1 MASVGIAKETSTST
15 TKRSSRGVVR
25 TAGKVEFATHVRL
38 SILAMSLVAPFATWS
53 LLYGAHS
60 AAMIRLCASGSA
72 HRVLVATSAL
82 AVSSRAGAKSH
93 RSVVRLAVEE
103 TLCGATRATAQAPW
117 PFDVVASMR
126 FHGRVHVVIL
136 TMSPTSFRDAAIV
149 MLIPSSGATSVMGN
163 GLASSIYARIV

>member
-1 MASVGIAKETSTST
+1 MGLRKKPPTST

-72 HRVLVATSAL
+72 HRALVATSAL

-126 FHGRVHVVIL
+126 GRVHVVIL